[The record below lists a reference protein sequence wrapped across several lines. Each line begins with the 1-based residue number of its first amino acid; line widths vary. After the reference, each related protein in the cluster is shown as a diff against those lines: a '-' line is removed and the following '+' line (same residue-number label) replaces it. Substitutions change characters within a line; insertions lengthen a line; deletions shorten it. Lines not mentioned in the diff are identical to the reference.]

1 MKKQH
6 NIRVINMPN
15 VHTNFEDRTVQYNQ
29 LLSNFKELLKK
40 NNLKFTIQ
48 REVILETL
56 YNSSGHLS
64 PESLH
69 QLIQMQHPTL
79 KIGIATIYRTLS
91 LLEESHIVTSLSFG
105 AQGKKYEL
113 GAKEHHD
120 HLICMR
126 CGSITEFV
134 DEKIEERQ
142 HDITDELGFKMIDHS
157 MQIYGICKNC
167 QETHNN

>member
-1 MKKQH
+1 MRKVSTDFNDKT
-6 NIRVINMPN
+6 I
-15 VHTNFEDRTVQYNQ
+15 EYEQ
-29 LLSNFKELLKK
+29 LLSDFKTLLKK

-48 REVILETL
+48 REVILESL
-56 YNSSGHLS
+56 YNSDEHLT

-69 QLIQMQHPTL
+69 HLIQDKFPNLNT
-79 KIGIATIYRTLS
+79 GIATVYRTLA
-91 LLEESHIVTSLSFG
+91 LLEDSNMVTSLSFG

-120 HLICMR
+120 HMICTE

-134 DEKIEERQ
+134 DEEIEKRQ
-142 HDITDELGFKMIDHS
+142 HQIADALGFYMSDHS

-167 QETHNN
+167 KK